1 MALQPRGSEKKE
13 QQIKLNKAIIQWQT
27 QPLKKIKMRRSIFFK
42 VKAKVGVK
50 VHIRLPIYLQ
60 GSLPTKNVKGNRIYI
75 RGTHMLTYAH
85 VLSNVLLIWA
95 LVRNCFRKFKTVGPK
110 ED

>member
-1 MALQPRGSEKKE
+1 MGLQPRGSEKKE
-13 QQIKLNKAIIQWQT
+13 QQIKLNKAIIRWQT
-27 QPLKKIKMRRSIFFK
+27 QSLKKIKMRKSIFFK
-42 VKAKVGVK
+42 VKAKVK

-60 GSLPTKNVKGNRIYI
+60 GSLPTKNVKGNLIYM

-95 LVRNCFRKFKTVGPK
+95 LVRNCFRKF
-110 ED
+110 